1 LPAPGEDRVEMSMTV
16 PSDRN
21 AHRMKKFISGLTLGA
36 FTALAGGMAAVYVLN
51 MTRVVAVS
59 IVSIPDIHQTPDIHQ
74 ALAWAYDNLRLSVI
88 PFFLV
93 LMIFCRD
100 LVILRRQLEQS
111 TISLAAICQRESL
124 IDMWIKIFFGI
135 GVIWTAIGLRN
146 ALLEGVGGLDASAA
160 AAQGAFVILRRL
172 VDGGILLALSTTI
185 VGGIG
190 GYAMHLIKALV
201 VGKQL
206 QAYYLQSEARQ
217 ADEVARTLNAMARD
231 LSFPVHSAGKGKAA
245 DP

>member
-1 LPAPGEDRVEMSMTV
+1 MTV

-51 MTRVVAVS
+51 MTQVVAVS
-59 IVSIPDIHQTPDIHQ
+59 IVSVPDIHQT
-74 ALAWAYDNLRLSVI
+74 LAWAYDNLRLSVI

-100 LVILRRQLEQS
+100 LVILRRQLAQS
-111 TISLAAICQRESL
+111 TISLTAICQRESF

-190 GYAMHLIKALV
+190 GYAMHLTKALV

-231 LSFPVHSAGKGKAA
+231 LSVLVHPADKVKAA

>member
-1 LPAPGEDRVEMSMTV
+1 
-16 PSDRN
+16 
-21 AHRMKKFISGLTLGA
+21 MKNFVSGLTLGA
-36 FTALAGGMAAVYVLN
+36 ITALAGGMAAVYILN
-51 MTRVVAVS
+51 MTQVVAIS
-59 IVSIPDIHQTPDIHQ
+59 IVGVPDIHQTPDIYQ
-74 ALAWAYDNLRLSVI
+74 TLAWAYDNLRLSVI
-88 PFFLV
+88 PFSLV
-93 LMIFCRD
+93 LMLFCRD
-100 LVILRRQLEQS
+100 LVMMRRQLDQS
-111 TISLAAICQRESL
+111 AISLEAVCQRESL
-124 IDMWIKIFFGI
+124 IDMWAKIFFGI

-190 GYAMHLIKALV
+190 GYAMHLFKALL
-201 VGKQL
+201 VGKKL
-206 QAYYLQSEARQ
+206 QAYYLQADARQ

-231 LSFPVHSAGKGKAA
+231 LSILVHPTDKVKAA